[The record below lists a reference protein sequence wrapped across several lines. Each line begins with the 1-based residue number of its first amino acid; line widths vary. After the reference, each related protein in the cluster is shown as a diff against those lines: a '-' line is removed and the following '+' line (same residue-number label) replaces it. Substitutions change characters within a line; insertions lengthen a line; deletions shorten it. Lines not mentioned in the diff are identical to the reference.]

1 MLNVKSNNE
10 NIETLLAKNYNEI
23 IKEKKN
29 EKYLKML
36 DQSMNEAKA
45 GKFLIKSI
53 EELEE

>member
-10 NIETLLAKNYNEI
+10 NIESLLAKNYNEI

>member
-1 MLNVKSNNE
+1 MLYVKSNNE

>member
-10 NIETLLAKNYNEI
+10 NIETLLSKNYNEI

>member
-10 NIETLLAKNYNEI
+10 NIETLLEKNYNEI

>member
-1 MLNVKSNNE
+1 MLNVKSNNK